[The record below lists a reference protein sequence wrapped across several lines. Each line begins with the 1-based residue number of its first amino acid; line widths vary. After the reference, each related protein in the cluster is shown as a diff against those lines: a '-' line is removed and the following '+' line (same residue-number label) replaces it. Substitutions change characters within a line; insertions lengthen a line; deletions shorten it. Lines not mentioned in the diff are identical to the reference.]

1 MPTIHTFGPFRL
13 DPDTEILFRGAEPI
27 PLGRRAVSL
36 LRVLVERPG
45 VPISKDSLIDA
56 AWSGLAVEES
66 NLTVQIAALRRVL
79 GEIPG
84 GEFWIETLPR
94 RGYRFVGPIAKEDAG
109 QKEEISRTSGPP
121 GEWPTALA
129 LPEKPSIAV
138 LPFES
143 MSSDP
148 EQEYFADGISEDII
162 TALSKLRWF
171 FVIAR
176 NSSFTYKGKAV
187 DVKQV
192 SRELG
197 VRYVLE
203 GSVRK
208 GGNRVRTSAQLID
221 AATGNHIWAD
231 RYDRDLTDIF
241 ALQDEIT
248 ERVVAAIE
256 PRLLAAEGVRSQ
268 ARSPEDLSAWDMLI
282 RANSLFWRL
291 NQGRKPSRDRNP
303 QAAGRAASPVRAG
316 AQHAGLHAAGVTPR
330 GMARDGAAS
339 HSGRDAC
346 RKSGRTR

>member
-94 RGYRFVGPIAKEDAG
+94 RGYRFVGPIAKEDA
-109 QKEEISRTSGPP
+109 EISRTSGPP

-162 TALSKLRWF
+162 TALSAWASWRPPGGGPTTRSRHSS
-171 FVIAR
+171 AR
-176 NSSFTYKGKAV
+176 LISIRISPPRTVSSV
-187 DVKQV
+187 
-192 SRELG
+192 
-197 VRYVLE
+197 
-203 GSVRK
+203 
-208 GGNRVRTSAQLID
+208 
-221 AATGNHIWAD
+221 
-231 RYDRDLTDIF
+231 
-241 ALQDEIT
+241 
-248 ERVVAAIE
+248 
-256 PRLLAAEGVRSQ
+256 
-268 ARSPEDLSAWDMLI
+268 ARSPLTAARS
-282 RANSLFWRL
+282 
-291 NQGRKPSRDRNP
+291 KP
-303 QAAGRAASPVRAG
+303 
-316 AQHAGLHAAGVTPR
+316 
-330 GMARDGAAS
+330 
-339 HSGRDAC
+339 
-346 RKSGRTR
+346 